1 MVERCEICEREA
13 SPEEPL
19 GGWVLR
25 TPGWS
30 ACVAPGFEVPGWLFL
45 ELRRHA
51 EGPMAMNEA
60 EAAELGPLLVRVSG
74 AILAATVAE
83 RVYVLAFGE
92 LFPHFHLLLLPRLPF
107 APADQVGP
115 SLFLKRAELA
125 DPPAAARTAMRICA
139 ELAAQDDRRDSG

>member
-1 MVERCEICEREA
+1 VERCEICGREA
-13 SPEEPL
+13 SPDEPL

-25 TPGWS
+25 TPRWS
-30 ACVAPGFEVPGWLFL
+30 ACVAAGFEVPGWLFL

-60 EAAELGPLLVRVSG
+60 EAAELGPLLVRLSA
-74 AILAATVAE
+74 AILAATGAE

-107 APADQVGP
+107 APPDQVGP
-115 SLFLKRAELA
+115 SLFLKRAEVV
-125 DPPAAARTAMRICA
+125 DPPVAAETAMRICA
-139 ELAAQDDRRDSG
+139 ELAARDGRAEA